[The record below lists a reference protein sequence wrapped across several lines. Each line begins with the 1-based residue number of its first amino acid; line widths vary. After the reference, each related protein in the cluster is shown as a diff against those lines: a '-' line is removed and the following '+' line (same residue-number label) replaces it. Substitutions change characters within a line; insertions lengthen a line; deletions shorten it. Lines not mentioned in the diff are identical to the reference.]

1 MDTDDINITID
12 DLDDQWEM
20 IEALFNAGIYDSFL
34 KAFQLILDQ
43 NIEQHSTKFLSFIT
57 KHNIDNIFDQMNS
70 TINLPQLTE
79 ENIKLFIS
87 LLSNKN
93 IQLFILPK
101 LFKQGL
107 SLEFLERQRFE
118 ITPLTFKA
126 LFNEC
131 SYDPSN
137 LFSLIL
143 KVHSSTIPSDIVGK
157 IEEIITHSNDSS
169 TIRLGCSLI
178 RKCSI
183 EKLVSLLNLPN
194 KLVVNAIADEL
205 FISCYNKDVVKY
217 LRELLSRNKLV
228 LPCSRMKDVVIS
240 VLQSNQPS
248 LPTLERVQMALSLTQ
263 NEVMKDLGDYIMQ
276 ITHLDGTKPT
286 ELIECCFKV
295 LYKSGRTK
303 HDELVNTI
311 RYICERIV
319 PPSQQLNPRKIHLK
333 HNEELCTV
341 FVRETVGE
349 FLKRNGKN
357 SCSLIAFGDVISND
371 IAFEDTGLC
380 DGDSI
385 EIRTDITSVQC
396 KERELVNVQS
406 LETIIPNILAG
417 RLERKLEIL
426 EVLPYVQLIV
436 ESNYTPYFL
445 YSLYFSQKSIEDL
458 VEIMLCFEV
467 DSEPESYSALCLL
480 LQKFDAITTKELI
493 LHCIENITTPLNKIK
508 FIYQLITTFELHPV
522 LADSL
527 QNIIIDIL
535 PQLFEYVPNNSKYS
549 FNLFY
554 CYILQYYPQY
564 YPQNINQTIQYLN
577 HVSTIRSKWYILLS
591 LQHLKQ
597 QLDIQQ
603 ILQQI
608 PITNQQNNICNGLQN
623 PNKYLCY
630 MNSFLIQMFM
640 IDQFTEIIL
649 SSSSTSKIISLLQ
662 QLFQYL
668 IGEKSFFDMNE
679 FVNEFQKFTN
689 LPLKE
694 FNDVDEFMLIF
705 WDVMEQ
711 VLPIAEY
718 QALDK
723 CFTFTTTFTNDEK
736 HRSLIIPFGI
746 SSVEQYIALNKDHL
760 STIKEYPQYLQI
772 QLQRSVIIN
781 GQSTKNVDEIGFGY
795 SLDVPFQ
802 GNTIHYQLKGIIVH
816 QGTVGV
822 GHYIS
827 YIVNTKTREW
837 TCFDDGVVSK
847 IPWYAFDIQ
856 QKAFGGNDDSWTA
869 YIIIYEQVNSC
880 INNSHQLINTIT
892 SLHSNLFE
900 STTIILPN
908 TIVKELYN
916 FNSLKTIPRSSLY
929 SLLLA
934 KNCLVNLTDES
945 IVHLLFKF
953 ISHESDLV
961 KSITSNFFEQS
972 LRQLHSTSTPIINK
986 VLSSILPIY
995 QQQQQT
1001 KEQFKQTLR
1010 FIKLIIQNSKPQ
1022 SLPKEVYEYCIC
1034 ANNSLLS
1041 SQSYY
1046 PNVYDSQIRQLL
1058 QDIIDLSNITLNDV
1072 LQNLSLFQLLI
1083 ETSNGIEIVKS
1094 LFKENLF
1101 ELAQCIKYS
1110 IKTTKL
1116 SYLFNLIELILNSND
1131 IKSIY
1136 SLLSIYQ
1143 SNSQHLLPPQY
1154 CNGLFTMIQPNDDGL
1169 LLIKLIVQ
1177 STNPIVDQCL
1187 QEMYGSYRLI
1197 KKTLMLYCSEKKG
1210 ISIETYQTLRNNVD
1224 DLGIREI
1231 YEKNT
1236 FISVLK
1242 KKICLFIFF

>member
-1 MDTDDINITID
+1 MDTDDIKITID

-20 IEALFNAGIYDSFL
+20 IEALFSAGIYDSFL
-34 KAFQLILDQ
+34 TAFQLILDH

-79 ENIKLFIS
+79 ENKNLFIS
-87 LLSNKN
+87 LLSNKS

-107 SLEFLERQRFE
+107 SLEFFERQRFE
-118 ITPLTFKA
+118 IAPLTFEA

-131 SYDPSN
+131 SFDPSN

-143 KVHSSTIPSDIVGK
+143 KVHSSTIPLTIVDK
-157 IEEIITHSNDSS
+157 IEKIITHSDDSS

-228 LPCSRMKDVVIS
+228 LPCSGMKNVVIS

-276 ITHLDGTKPT
+276 ITRLDGTKPT
-286 ELIECCFKV
+286 ELIECCLKV
-295 LYKSGRTK
+295 INKSGRTK

-333 HNEELCTV
+333 LNEELCTV

-349 FLKRNGKN
+349 FLKRNDKN
-357 SCSLIAFGDVISND
+357 LCSLIAFGDVISND

-385 EIRTDITSVQC
+385 EIRTDVSSVQC
-396 KERELVNVQS
+396 KERELVDVQS

-436 ESNYTPYFL
+436 ESNYTPYF
-445 YSLYFSQKSIEDL
+445 FIEDL

-493 LHCIENITTPLNKIK
+493 LHCVENITTPLNKIK
-508 FIYQLITTFELHPV
+508 LIYQLITTFELHPV

-549 FNLFY
+549 FCFNLVHLYPNDPQLINYAIQHKDIILINALFILSPNTTNLIPTFQTIVNEHMATMLSNYSIELEPFY
-554 CYILQYYPQY
+554 CYILQY

-577 HVSTIRSKWYILLS
+577 HVSTIRSKWYTLLS

-603 ILQQI
+603 ILQQL

-649 SSSSTSKIISLLQ
+649 SSSSTKKIISLLQ

-668 IGEKSFFDMNE
+668 IGEKSFF
-679 FVNEFQKFTN
+679 
-689 LPLKE
+689 
-694 FNDVDEFMLIF
+694 
-705 WDVMEQ
+705 
-711 VLPIAEY
+711 
-718 QALDK
+718 
-723 CFTFTTTFTNDEK
+723 
-736 HRSLIIPFGI
+736 
-746 SSVEQYIALNKDHL
+746 
-760 STIKEYPQYLQI
+760 
-772 QLQRSVIIN
+772 
-781 GQSTKNVDEIGFGY
+781 
-795 SLDVPFQ
+795 
-802 GNTIHYQLKGIIVH
+802 
-816 QGTVGV
+816 
-822 GHYIS
+822 
-827 YIVNTKTREW
+827 
-837 TCFDDGVVSK
+837 
-847 IPWYAFDIQ
+847 
-856 QKAFGGNDDSWTA
+856 
-869 YIIIYEQVNSC
+869 
-880 INNSHQLINTIT
+880 
-892 SLHSNLFE
+892 
-900 STTIILPN
+900 
-908 TIVKELYN
+908 
-916 FNSLKTIPRSSLY
+916 
-929 SLLLA
+929 
-934 KNCLVNLTDES
+934 
-945 IVHLLFKF
+945 
-953 ISHESDLV
+953 
-961 KSITSNFFEQS
+961 
-972 LRQLHSTSTPIINK
+972 
-986 VLSSILPIY
+986 
-995 QQQQQT
+995 
-1001 KEQFKQTLR
+1001 
-1010 FIKLIIQNSKPQ
+1010 
-1022 SLPKEVYEYCIC
+1022 
-1034 ANNSLLS
+1034 
-1041 SQSYY
+1041 
-1046 PNVYDSQIRQLL
+1046 
-1058 QDIIDLSNITLNDV
+1058 
-1072 LQNLSLFQLLI
+1072 
-1083 ETSNGIEIVKS
+1083 
-1094 LFKENLF
+1094 
-1101 ELAQCIKYS
+1101 
-1110 IKTTKL
+1110 
-1116 SYLFNLIELILNSND
+1116 
-1131 IKSIY
+1131 
-1136 SLLSIYQ
+1136 
-1143 SNSQHLLPPQY
+1143 
-1154 CNGLFTMIQPNDDGL
+1154 
-1169 LLIKLIVQ
+1169 
-1177 STNPIVDQCL
+1177 
-1187 QEMYGSYRLI
+1187 
-1197 KKTLMLYCSEKKG
+1197 
-1210 ISIETYQTLRNNVD
+1210 
-1224 DLGIREI
+1224 
-1231 YEKNT
+1231 
-1236 FISVLK
+1236 
-1242 KKICLFIFF
+1242 